1 MEKLLEIGQIGLL
14 RDIPAELTFMTNE
27 TNLLKQSNDKLKFE
41 KRILIYGIIFLVAYI
56 IWREIK
62 KIDEDLNSRSSKE

>member
-1 MEKLLEIGQIGLL
+1 MEKLLEIGEIGLL

-62 KIDEDLNSRSSKE
+62 KSDEDLNSRSN

>member
-1 MEKLLEIGQIGLL
+1 MEKLLEIGEIGLL

-41 KRILIYGIIFLVAYI
+41 KRILICGIIFLITYI
-56 IWREIK
+56 IWMELK
-62 KIDEDLNSRSSKE
+62 KSDENLNSRSN